1 MTTAARAPRQPVIAC
16 TTHSFGIVALG
27 AAFRIIRALD
37 IEYVDLIAATYP
49 QQLEP
54 YALAGQPEREAE
66 RIGNLAADAGVRLS
80 GCFVGFKER
89 LSSADPEHRRRIP
102 ELFGGVGRFA
112 RGAGVA
118 HVQAGVGGPDP
129 ALSPE
134 GQFAVVVEN
143 VRAARDAVAAE
154 GAELIV
160 EAQRGA
166 AIKSPE
172 ETWRLLRA
180 VPGLRINHDPG
191 QFECIGFGQESYESL
206 YTQTPHIHM
215 RQARPGA
222 LQEKLDLGTIDFRRV
237 VRGLQAAGFDGV
249 YATEYVH
256 FARSADCASADV
268 VTETAR
274 MRDLIRE
281 ELAAI
286 ASAATA

>member
-1 MTTAARAPRQPVIAC
+1 MTVTAATGGPVIAC
-16 TTHSFGIVALG
+16 TTHSFGTVPLE
-27 AAFRIIRALD
+27 AAFRIIRALE
-37 IEYVDLIAATYP
+37 IEYADLIAATYP
-49 QQLEP
+49 EQLAP
-54 YALAGQPEREAE
+54 YPLAAQPEAEAE
-66 RIGNLAADAGVRLS
+66 RIGTLAAGAGVRLS

-89 LSSADPEHRRRIP
+89 LSSGDAEQRRRLP

-112 RGAGVA
+112 RRAGIA
-118 HVQAGVGGPDP
+118 HVQSGIGPPDAALP
-129 ALSPE
+129 ADE
-134 GQFAVVVEN
+134 QFGIVAEN

-154 GAELIV
+154 GAELLI

-172 ETWRLLRA
+172 DTWRLLRA

-191 QFECIGFGQESYESL
+191 QFECIGFGQETYESL
-206 YTQTPHIHM
+206 YAHTAHIHM

-222 LQEKLDLGTIDFRRV
+222 LQERLELGSIDFRRV

-256 FARSADCASADV
+256 FARSADCAGVDV

-281 ELAAI
+281 ELDALA
-286 ASAATA
+286 AATAE